1 MKKKILTSSILTKT
15 TFAVLSAVLLFLSA
29 ATVFAAKKNKT
40 PNPQVIMETTSG
52 SFTIELFPTQ
62 APITVKNFL
71 QYVDD
76 NFYNGTTFHRIAPA
90 FVLQGGGYTYD
101 FTQKATRDPIIN
113 EASSDNKN
121 VMWTLSMA
129 RTSNPN
135 SATSQFFINLNDNKN
150 LDKSGSSAGYAVFGK
165 VISGFDV
172 LKKIEREPRGIHRTR
187 PEAPNYAVIIEK
199 AYRHKTG
206 MTENTKTETTK
217 TESSEPPKTTTN
229 NTN

>member
-1 MKKKILTSSILTKT
+1 MNNQKLTNSLLTKT
-15 TFAVLSAVLLFLSA
+15 TFALLSAALLFLSA
-29 ATVFAAKKNKT
+29 TTVFAAKQNKT

-52 SFTIELFPTQ
+52 SFTIELFPNE

-71 QYVDD
+71 LYVDD
-76 NFYNGTTFHRIAPA
+76 NFYNGTTFHRVAPT

-101 FTQKATRDPIIN
+101 FTQKATRDPIEN
-113 EASSDNKN
+113 EASSNLKN
-121 VMWTLSMA
+121 TMWTLSMA

-187 PEAPNYAVIIEK
+187 PEAPNYAVIIQK
-199 AYRHKTG
+199 AYRYKADISDDTAIP
-206 MTENTKTETTK
+206 ETTTK
-217 TESSEPPKTTTN
+217 N
-229 NTN
+229 VN

>member
-1 MKKKILTSSILTKT
+1 MKKTRLTNARLTKT
-15 TFAVLSAVLLFLSA
+15 TFTFFAAALLFLSA
-29 ATVFAAKKNKT
+29 TIVLAASKNKT
-40 PNPQVIMETTSG
+40 PNPQVVMETTSG
-52 SFTIELFPTQ
+52 SFTIELFPNK

-76 NFYNGTTFHRIAPA
+76 NFYNGTTFHRIAPT

-101 FTQKATRDPIIN
+101 FSQKATRDPIEN
-113 EASSDNKN
+113 EASSNLKN
-121 VMWTLSMA
+121 TMWTLSMA

-165 VISGFDV
+165 VLSGFDV

-187 PEAPNYAVIIEK
+187 PEAPNYAVIIQK
-199 AYRHKTG
+199 AYRYKADTSDD
-206 MTENTKTETTK
+206 TEIPETTTK
-217 TESSEPPKTTTN
+217 N
-229 NTN
+229 VN

>member
-1 MKKKILTSSILTKT
+1 MNKHKSTSSRLTKT
-15 TFAVLSAVLLFLSA
+15 TFALFSVVLLFLSA
-29 ATVFAAKKNKT
+29 TTVFAEKQNKT

-52 SFTIELFPTQ
+52 VFTIELFPNK
-62 APITVKNFL
+62 APITVSNFL

-76 NFYNGTTFHRIAPA
+76 NFYDGTTFHRIVPS

-101 FTQKATRDPIIN
+101 FTQKATRDPIEN
-113 EASSDNKN
+113 EASSNLKN
-121 VMWTLSMA
+121 TMWTLSMA

-135 SATSQFFINLNDNKN
+135 SATSQFFINLDDNKS

-187 PEAPNYAVIIEK
+187 PEAPNYAVIIKK
-199 AYRHKTG
+199 AYRNKTDIAD
-206 MTENTKTETTK
+206 NTETA
-217 TESSEPPKTTTN
+217 TN
-229 NTN
+229 NIH